1 MSDPRISDTQCGTIR
16 EAGINF
22 ESKQIWWDNQRGGT
36 IRESDTIGENTV
48 CGLFV
53 KTDGYQN

>member
-1 MSDPRISDTQCGTIR
+1 MLRTMSDPQCKTNR
-16 EAGINF
+16 EAEINF
-22 ESKQIWWDNQRGGT
+22 KSKGIWWDNQRGGT
-36 IRESDTIGENTV
+36 IREGDTIGENTV